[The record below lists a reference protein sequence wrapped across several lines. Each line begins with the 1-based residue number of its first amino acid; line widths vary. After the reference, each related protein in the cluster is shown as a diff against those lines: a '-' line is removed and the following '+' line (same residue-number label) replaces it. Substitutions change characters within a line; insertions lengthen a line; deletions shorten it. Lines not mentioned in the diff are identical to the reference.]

1 MIQVVT
7 RKSTKVVRRTEL
19 KANLKSMSGTG
30 STGSVITYVIIE
42 THQKSRDPTTYL
54 KFSDFPYIMRGRYV
68 LACAGDIGM

>member
-30 STGSVITYVIIE
+30 STGSVITSVIIE
-42 THQKSRDPTTYL
+42 TPQYQVFRSQEFRKIPDPT
-54 KFSDFPYIMRGRYV
+54 S
-68 LACAGDIGM
+68 